1 MADTSAREQGRQ
13 AAQQVR
19 SSKSLEIGVRVGLV
33 SYGLVH
39 LLIAWIAVQIAWT
52 HEQSNANTQGALRQ
66 VAREPLGSVLLW
78 VVTAGIVALVIWQL
92 GEAIWGYTYE
102 QGGKRTAHR
111 LASAGRAVVY
121 AALALSA
128 FRIVSGSAAGGS
140 STDSVTASLMQQT
153 GGQVLVGLIGVG
165 ILAVGAGLLVRGVTA
180 KFTHH
185 LQPQA
190 TSGSGGTVV
199 VRLGQC
205 GYVAKGVALGIIGGL
220 FVWAAWTYDPQKA
233 GGLDVALQTLLEQP
247 YGVWLLTLVA
257 LGLAA
262 FGAYCFAW
270 ARYPRE

>member
-19 SSKSLEIGVRVGLV
+19 SSKSLELGVRVGLV

-128 FRIVSGSAAGGS
+128 FRIVSGSATGGS

-205 GYVAKGVALGIIGGL
+205 GYVAKGVALGVIGGL